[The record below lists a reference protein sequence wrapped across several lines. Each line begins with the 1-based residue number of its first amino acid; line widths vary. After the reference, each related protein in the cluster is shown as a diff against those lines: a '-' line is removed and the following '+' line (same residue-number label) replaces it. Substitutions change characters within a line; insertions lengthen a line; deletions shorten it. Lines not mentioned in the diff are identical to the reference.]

1 MPRSPLAPAA
11 LNTLQGLPFCCG
23 KVVGNRAKTGEQIES
38 SPHPSTAKTSV
49 LLSQAEG
56 WKTCPVLHN
65 HSPAPERKQIPNK
78 NLQVICKK
86 QLRIGQWSF
95 STALAHLYYDHGF
108 LIHHLPNTEAPTR

>member
-1 MPRSPLAPAA
+1 MPRFPLAPAA
-11 LNTLQGLPFCCG
+11 LNTLQGLPFYCG
-23 KVVGNRAKTGEQIES
+23 KVVGNQAKTGEQNEGY
-38 SPHPSTAKTSV
+38 PHLSTAKRSV
-49 LLSQAEG
+49 LPSPVEG
-56 WKTCPVLHN
+56 WKTRPVLHN

-78 NLQVICKK
+78 NLQVVKNK